1 MSEYQVQGVL
11 EGGPSSWLNIVMG
24 ASKKEISIPGLEDYV
39 GKNIEAQEKY
49 QREMQENGPVDV
61 KLYYQT
67 ELLDWT

>member
-24 ASKKEISIPGLEDYV
+24 ASKKEISILGLEDYV
-39 GKNIEAQEKY
+39 GKNIEAQGKY
-49 QREMQENGPVDV
+49 QREMRENGPVDV
-61 KLYYQT
+61 IYYQM